1 MIVLPGTPAE
11 GCAVCGFEHPARRA
25 PDLVAWEDDLWIVRH
40 HMLPAPLP
48 GWFMLVSR
56 RHLGGPADLS
66 DAEAAAF
73 GPTLRRVSAAIKAVT
88 GAPKV
93 YAIAF
98 GEGSPHLHVHLVPRL
113 SARNDLAAWKLAD
126 VYRAVERNEMPAA
139 DPAAVA
145 TCVRELADRLR
156 D

>member
-1 MIVLPGTPAE
+1 MTLPPPGTPAE
-11 GCAVCGFEHPARRA
+11 GCTVCGFEHPVRQA

-40 HMLPAPLP
+40 HLPPAPLP
-48 GWFMLVSR
+48 GWFMLISR

-73 GPTLRRVSAAIKAVT
+73 GPTLRRVSQAIRTVT

-98 GEGSPHLHVHLVPRL
+98 GEGSPHLHVHLVPRY
-113 SARNDLAAWKLAD
+113 ADRPDTAAWKLAD
-126 VYRAVERNEMPAA
+126 AYRAVERGELPAA
-139 DPAAVA
+139 EPGR
-145 TCVRELADRLR
+145 VRTLVQRLNALLR
-156 D
+156 